1 MVRRWS
7 KRAGLLAALSLLLA
21 PAAQA
26 QADWSGA
33 GGGLFVDEARET
45 ASEPTP
51 RVQTALRGPHT
62 VAGLPALAQP
72 FGPDVEAAALAQ
84 NLDPKLLHALVLVE
98 SAYRPLACSRAGA
111 CGLTQLMPATALEL
125 GVVDRFDPAEN
136 LTGGA
141 EYLVR
146 QLKRFGDLRLALA
159 AYNAGPARVARLGRV
174 PAIAETENY
183 VALVID
189 CYLALAAGRSLRSS
203 RDCEAPQ

>member
-1 MVRRWS
+1 M
-7 KRAGLLAALSLLLA
+7 
-21 PAAQA
+21 
-26 QADWSGA
+26 
-33 GGGLFVDEARET
+33 
-45 ASEPTP
+45 
-51 RVQTALRGPHT
+51 
-62 VAGLPALAQP
+62 AGLPPLTQP
-72 FGPDVEAAALAQ
+72 FGPDIEAAALAQ

-125 GVVDRFDPAEN
+125 GVIDRFDPAEN

-174 PAIAETENY
+174 PAIAETESY